1 MKRTLK
7 PSVSRASCVKLYSR
21 QLAQLGPLA
30 QLRAGKLPLRLL
42 QLFVGLAFFGM
53 SMAMMIRGNLGLSP
67 WDALH
72 VGLAKLLPLSFG
84 WIVVGVSFMVLL
96 LWIPLRE
103 IPGLGTLAN
112 AVVIGLVADLTLQLL
127 VAPEGFILRL
137 LLTLGGVLLCGF
149 GSALYIGAQLGR
161 GPRDGLMTGL
171 HRVTGYSLRSMRTAI
186 ELSVLLVGTLLAGY
200 KVLGIGTLLFAFGI
214 GPLTQL
220 MLPWVLVRLEEQV

>member
-1 MKRTLK
+1 MLGTRRDGFN
-7 PSVSRASCVKLYSR
+7 S
-21 QLAQLGPLA
+21 QGLAQLGPLA
-30 QLRAGKLPLRLL
+30 QLRAGHLPQRLL
-42 QLFVGLAFFGM
+42 QLFVGLAFFGI

-72 VGLAKLLPLSFG
+72 VGLAKMLPLSFG
-84 WIVVGVSFMVLL
+84 WIVVGVSFLVLL

-103 IPGLGTLAN
+103 IPGLGTIAN
-112 AVVIGLVADLTLQLL
+112 AVVIGVVADFTLQML
-127 VAPEGFILRL
+127 VAPEGFVWRL

-186 ELSVLLVGTLLAGY
+186 ELAVLLVGTLLAGY

-220 MLPWVLVRLEEQV
+220 MLPWVLVRLDS